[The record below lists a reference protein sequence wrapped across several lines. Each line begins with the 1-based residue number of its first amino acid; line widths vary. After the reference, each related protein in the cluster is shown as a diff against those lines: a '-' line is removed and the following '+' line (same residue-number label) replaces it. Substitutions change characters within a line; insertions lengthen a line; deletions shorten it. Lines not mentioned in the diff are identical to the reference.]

1 LSCRRLAC
9 PYCGPRLT
17 LSTVKAIELA
27 APRSSGVVTL
37 PPDKT
42 PTSYGA
48 LLGSFAR
55 VLGSV
60 AESLRVGGSIWE
72 YVWVVELSERLQPN
86 VHFLQRGDGVTSLRF
101 RRALAAAGGRGDLQP
116 IRHLG
121 RLSRYILKLPLAGLD
136 LQDVD
141 ATAAMDL
148 HLLLN
153 GGRLIHASR
162 RFFVD
167 AKGVPLNG
175 VRAARAEARRVG
187 TRGPAPTPEQLVEWR
202 AGWKLPPGTWGL
214 GGHRGGAVG
223 LETHLSRG
231 RGGGTSLGAFR
242 GFRAPTERT

>member
-9 PYCGPRLT
+9 PYCGPRIT

-60 AESLRVGGSIWE
+60 AESLRSGGSIWE

-86 VHFLQRGDGVTSLRF
+86 VHFLQRGDAVAGLRF
-101 RRALAAAGGRGDLQP
+101 RRALAGAGGRGDLQP

-121 RLSRYILKLPLAGLD
+121 RLSRYVLKLPLAGLD
-136 LQDVD
+136 LPGVD

-167 AKGVPLNG
+167 ARGVPLNG
-175 VRAARAEARRVG
+175 VRAARAEARQAG
-187 TRGPAPTPEQLVEWR
+187 TTGPPPTPEELIEWR
-202 AGWKLPPGTWGL
+202 AGWKLPGEIGAI
-214 GGHRGGAVG
+214 GGSSGGALG
-223 LETHLSRG
+223 LETPPVQGEERG
-231 RGGGTSLGAFR
+231 DEPRGLPET
-242 GFRAPTERT
+242 